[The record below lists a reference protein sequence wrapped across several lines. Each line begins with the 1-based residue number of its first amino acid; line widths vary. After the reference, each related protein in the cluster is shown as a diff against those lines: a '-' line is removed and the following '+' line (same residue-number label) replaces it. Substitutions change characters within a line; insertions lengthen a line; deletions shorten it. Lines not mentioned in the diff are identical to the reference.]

1 MVGNIFDVSDS
12 VVLVSGGSR
21 GIGEAIALGF
31 SERDAKVIVTGRDEA
46 TLAETVKR
54 VDGGKGSVESMVCDI
69 AEEDSIN
76 SCVDKIIEKH
86 GEIDTLVNCAGVNI
100 RQPATDY
107 TAEDY
112 DFIFDINLRG
122 TFLLSQKVGKQ
133 MIAQGGGSQINIDS
147 LSTNAPLNQVVPYSM
162 SKSGMSAMTR
172 GLASE
177 WGPHGVRVNSLAPGF
192 ILTDLTKK
200 LWSDPNMKAWG
211 KVFTPLQRMG
221 VPEDMIGTAIFLAS
235 RASAFI
241 TGQIIRVD
249 GGASAGVHW
258 PIANDFQVSE
268 S

>member
-133 MIAQGGGSQINIDS
+133 MIAQGGGSQ
-147 LSTNAPLNQVVPYSM
+147 
-162 SKSGMSAMTR
+162 
-172 GLASE
+172 
-177 WGPHGVRVNSLAPGF
+177 
-192 ILTDLTKK
+192 
-200 LWSDPNMKAWG
+200 
-211 KVFTPLQRMG
+211 
-221 VPEDMIGTAIFLAS
+221 
-235 RASAFI
+235 
-241 TGQIIRVD
+241 
-249 GGASAGVHW
+249 
-258 PIANDFQVSE
+258 
-268 S
+268 